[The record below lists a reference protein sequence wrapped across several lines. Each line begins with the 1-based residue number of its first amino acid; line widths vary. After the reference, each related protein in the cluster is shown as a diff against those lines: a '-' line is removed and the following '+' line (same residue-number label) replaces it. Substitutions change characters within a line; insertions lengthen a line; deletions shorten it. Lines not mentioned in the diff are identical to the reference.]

1 MEDIEHQ
8 NQALRERVRE
18 LQRELAA
25 RRLEIEV
32 ELAKFTPSERAAL
45 AQWPTKRDP
54 KRPLS

>member
-1 MEDIEHQ
+1 MEDIEGQ

-18 LQRELAA
+18 LQREIAA
-25 RRLEIEV
+25 RKREIEV

-54 KRPLS
+54 KQPLS